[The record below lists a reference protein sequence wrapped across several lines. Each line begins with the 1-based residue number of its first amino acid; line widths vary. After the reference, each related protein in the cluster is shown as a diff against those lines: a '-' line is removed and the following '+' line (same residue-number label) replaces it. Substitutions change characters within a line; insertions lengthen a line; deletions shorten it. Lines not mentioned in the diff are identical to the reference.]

1 MELLFTLGGLIALA
15 IVLYLF
21 MSQRGKRLSWR
32 VKCLILS
39 VLVALLAALWC
50 VIYGPDLWVLIQAG
64 TLIVA
69 GTIASFLSARKE

>member
-1 MELLFTLGGLIALA
+1 MELLFTLGGLIAIA

-21 MSQRGKRLSWR
+21 MSQRGKRLSWG

-50 VIYGPDLWVLIQAG
+50 IVYGPDLWILIQAG
-64 TLIVA
+64 ILIVV
-69 GTIASFLSARKE
+69 GTVASVLSARKG

>member
-1 MELLFTLGGLIALA
+1 MELLFTLGGLIAIA

-39 VLVALLAALWC
+39 VLVASLAALWC
-50 VIYGPDLWVLIQAG
+50 IVYGPYLWVLIQAG
-64 TLIVA
+64 ILIAVGTVA
-69 GTIASFLSARKE
+69 SILSARKE

>member
-1 MELLFTLGGLIALA
+1 MELLFTLGGMIAIA

-21 MSQRGKRLSWR
+21 VSQRGKRLSWH

-50 VIYGPDLWVLIQAG
+50 IVYGPDLWVLIQAG
-64 TLIVA
+64 ILIVV
-69 GTIASFLSARKE
+69 GTVASILSARKE